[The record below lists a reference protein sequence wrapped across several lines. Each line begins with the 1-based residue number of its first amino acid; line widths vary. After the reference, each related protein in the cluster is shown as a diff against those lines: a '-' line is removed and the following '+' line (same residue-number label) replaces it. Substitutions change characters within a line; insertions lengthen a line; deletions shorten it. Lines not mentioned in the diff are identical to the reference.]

1 MSDLKHLKLP
11 RRFFRVSFVFTS
23 EVFWGLYIQ
32 ETGVIHSI
40 LQGVSIVT
48 FLMAKNMYMY
58 LKSLRLF
65 IMLFDDMFFI

>member
-1 MSDLKHLKLP
+1 MSDLKHLKLL
-11 RRFFRVSFVFTS
+11 RFFRVSFVCTS

-40 LQGVSIVT
+40 LQGLSIVT
-48 FLMAKNMYMY
+48 FLMARNVYMY

-65 IMLFDDMFFI
+65 IMLFYVFFV